1 MNTIKLTNTKEN
13 GFYGRYMSVNGTVRS
28 GLILCVDDDAN
39 GFLAKGAL
47 KWAKEMGVNALAVS
61 PDKKE
66 CGYHSYPLEQI
77 ENAVRYLKE
86 QGNQKIGIM
95 GLSAPSMVALTA
107 ASLLPDITLTIA
119 LAPPDFVMEGYY
131 TVKLDGTGEHP
142 GNYESS
148 LTWREKP
155 LPFLPYA
162 YRHPEYWQK
171 HVEESKRRGDLIAA
185 RDLFDES
192 ERRHPLQEEEKIRI
206 EDIRGHIYFAAA
218 EDDVLWDSCKYV
230 RRMMK
235 RLETLNHSCTY
246 EAHLYEHGTHFVF
259 PEGMVRKLIPFGI
272 SLLLPVVFKE
282 AKGYAKECRETREDI
297 QRSLLDVIWKW
308 QNGRQNGKKGECENE
323 RNGHIT

>member
-1 MNTIKLTNTKEN
+1 MNVVKLTNLEEN
-13 GFYGRYMSVNGTVRS
+13 GFYGRYAPVNS
-28 GLILCVDDDAN
+28 GVHSALIICVDDDVN

-47 KWAKEMGVNALAVS
+47 KWAKELGVNALAVS

-66 CGYHSYPLEQI
+66 CGYHSYPLEQV
-77 ENAVRYLKE
+77 ENAVKYLKAN
-86 QGNQKIGIM
+86 GNQKIGIV
-95 GLSAPSMVALTA
+95 GLSAPSMVALAA

-119 LAPPDFVMEGYY
+119 LTPPDFVMEGYY

-192 ERRHPLQEEEKIRI
+192 ERRHPLEEEEKIKI
-206 EDIRGHIYFAAA
+206 ENIHGHIYFAAA
-218 EDDVLWDSCKYV
+218 EDDVLWDSCKYI

-235 RLETLNHSCTY
+235 RLEELPHYCTY

-259 PEGMVRKLIPFGI
+259 PEGMVRKFIPFGLN
-272 SLLLPVVFKE
+272 LLLPLVFKE
-282 AKGYAKECRETREDI
+282 AKGHTKECRETRQDI
-297 QRSLLDVIWKW
+297 QRGLMDVIRKW
-308 QNGRQNGKKGECENE
+308 QTGSLKTKKGEHENE
-323 RNGHIT
+323 RTV